1 MPPADGESKQ
11 GKEPHAEIATG
22 AFKDAISCKD
32 FSLTLLPI
40 GRPCFLWFYNIVI
53 SQQDSDSLK
62 INMEALPLSDLLD
75 LSQIPR
81 PVSGS
86 GPEQSRSPLFITLVR
101 PWTSVGLRCPGPGLH
116 VPGCSQVSKIGRP
129 PWNPTLFTSDPPSL
143 PQFDSLCLPL
153 PAPALPPDMLHSC
166 CHSALSQSQFIP
178 SCWPFRDMH
187 SPGRRGRALFSTHA
201 FIACITSSLRLT
213 V

>member
-1 MPPADGESKQ
+1 MA
-11 GKEPHAEIATG
+11 
-22 AFKDAISCKD
+22 
-32 FSLTLLPI
+32 
-40 GRPCFLWFYNIVI
+40 N
-53 SQQDSDSLK
+53 LK
-62 INMEALPLSDLLD
+62 INLETLCLSDLLG
-75 LSQIPR
+75 LSQIAR

-129 PWNPTLFTSDPPSL
+129 PWNPTLFTSVPPSL
-143 PQFDSLCLPL
+143 HLTPCASPL

-187 SPGRRGRALFSTHA
+187 SPGGRGLALFSTHA